1 MNLED
6 VDLCELATS
15 LRARAP
21 PGEPAGYLQGK
32 SALRDLV
39 EELLG
44 CSALEAEDLVD
55 TLEARGYLRFEGS
68 PAERSEASDCWKIDP
83 GAEL

>member
-6 VDLCELATS
+6 VDLRLLATR
-15 LRARAP
+15 LRERANRE
-21 PGEPAGYLQGK
+21 EPEGYLQGK
-32 SALRDLV
+32 STMRDLV
-39 EELLG
+39 ESLLG

-55 TLEARGYLRFEGS
+55 TLEARGYLRFEGN
-68 PAERSEASDCWKIDP
+68 PAERAEAAAYWQIDP